1 MICITYLLFSAFV
14 SAPLGQQ
21 INQYLKSSDISDSF
35 KFWPKFNKTGLHYS
49 KSIKKVGIQ
58 VQNGFPLN
66 QFNKIFSSISDIT
79 GNLNF
84 YNFNLVDIFFAMAK
98 VC

>member
-66 QFNKIFSSISDIT
+66 QFNKISAVYKILQRIQ
-79 GNLNF
+79 LNF
-84 YNFNLVDIFFAMAK
+84 GQNLK
-98 VC
+98 